1 MAIVNQ
7 INRCLRTLCVARHP
21 YLAAHFASLFSDLGL
36 DAKGAR
42 GLEEAT
48 QMSRTFEP
56 DVVIC
61 EYELL
66 ASLPADVVESD
77 LLLSRF
83 PLIAVS
89 LTRRAQEAQL
99 VHIRG
104 ISAFLYL
111 PMIEQEDAMR
121 AVSSAVASGRQ
132 RYVPSSP
139 ATSRIDEIE
148 ASL

>member
-1 MAIVNQ
+1 
-7 INRCLRTLCVARHP
+7 
-21 YLAAHFASLFSDLGL
+21 
-36 DAKGAR
+36 
-42 GLEEAT
+42 
-48 QMSRTFEP
+48 MSRTFEP

>member
-1 MAIVNQ
+1 MTTVNQ
-7 INRCLRTLCVARHP
+7 INPCLRALCVARHP
-21 YLAAHFASLFSDLGL
+21 YLSAHFASLFSDLGL
-36 DAKGAR
+36 DAQGAR
-42 GLEEAT
+42 GLEEALAT
-48 QMSRTFEP
+48 SRTFQP

-66 ASLPADVVESD
+66 TALPADVIESD

-99 VHIRG
+99 MHVSEV
-104 ISAFLYL
+104 SAFLYL
-111 PMIEQEDAMR
+111 PMIEQDDVMR
-121 AVSSAVASGRQ
+121 AVSSAVENGRQ

-139 ATSRIDEIE
+139 ITSRIDEVE